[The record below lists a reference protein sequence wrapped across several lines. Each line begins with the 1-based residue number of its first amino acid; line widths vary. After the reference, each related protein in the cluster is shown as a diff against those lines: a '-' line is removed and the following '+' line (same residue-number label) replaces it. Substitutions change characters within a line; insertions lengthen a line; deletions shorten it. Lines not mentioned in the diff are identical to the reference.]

1 MFGTLVYGMQHE
13 EPTFIE
19 NTSESVINRNRR
31 GKPHVACG
39 YCRARKLRCNGD
51 PLGCDRCKF
60 SSNICSYPK
69 HRNNIR
75 KNKSSDR
82 LTGETPKSPQPTRD
96 DDDAE
101 ASSSPAFSDSCRLD
115 PDLPFSESNQA
126 HQEHQSITDI
136 SMLQK
141 QDVLLTPSS
150 SWGFESPVVD
160 RKDCSNSLLQTE
172 QDTDQIDQWLV
183 SCTHL
188 SPNTSMNTLTTVEGG
203 DFPSTWEELGDNT
216 SYHDLLDDSGT
227 DDLSSQGTQPDI
239 DHTDVTENTS
249 TPGLSTSNMFLNE
262 RFTTHHSMM
271 PQEYQTMPNEAQRGQ
286 RATPVAYKM
295 SAPPMSLLLESVG
308 TRKKENKCHCL
319 RLAAHMLEQLGNE
332 AANTEVPIILM
343 DRLLNRCQEAVKG
356 CGAILKC
363 TYCNP
368 RSESMMLLAM
378 TGQYLSDICK
388 MIVRCYIDFA
398 QLRHSL
404 DSPFAGGPAIR
415 FQSYKVESRPEQ
427 VQILWLLVRGQLTEV
442 YQLIRQVKSKVGV
455 KKSHLAPL
463 LRAERKVQRLKA
475 LLIKL
480 DSRRPVSDDVPFEM
494 G

>member
-1 MFGTLVYGMQHE
+1 
-13 EPTFIE
+13 
-19 NTSESVINRNRR
+19 
-31 GKPHVACG
+31 
-39 YCRARKLRCNGD
+39 
-51 PLGCDRCKF
+51 
-60 SSNICSYPK
+60 
-69 HRNNIR
+69 
-75 KNKSSDR
+75 
-82 LTGETPKSPQPTRD
+82 
-96 DDDAE
+96 
-101 ASSSPAFSDSCRLD
+101 
-115 PDLPFSESNQA
+115 
-126 HQEHQSITDI
+126 
-136 SMLQK
+136 
-141 QDVLLTPSS
+141 
-150 SWGFESPVVD
+150 
-160 RKDCSNSLLQTE
+160 
-172 QDTDQIDQWLV
+172 
-183 SCTHL
+183 
-188 SPNTSMNTLTTVEGG
+188 
-203 DFPSTWEELGDNT
+203 
-216 SYHDLLDDSGT
+216 
-227 DDLSSQGTQPDI
+227 
-239 DHTDVTENTS
+239 
-249 TPGLSTSNMFLNE
+249 MFLNE

-286 RATPVAYKM
+286 RATPVAYKI

-363 TYCNP
+363 TYCNS
-368 RSESMMLLAM
+368 RSESLMLLAM

-480 DSRRPVSDDVPFEM
+480 DSRRSVSDDVPFEM